1 MGQYEAGVHA
11 QNILRKVMSRSDMGS
26 VVNEANDRWTNGRK
40 RIGSYNMSLLENVD
54 YNDPENDYKF
64 ELGFNSFINKLN
76 EHYHVDG
83 YYIDSDGKT
92 SGNIY
97 VCEECDDGEV
107 YMINGM
113 NDDVAYIQQE
123 AAWQD
128 YLVNKARLENRLKIA
143 VSEALVLS
151 DEKIVNKV
159 DSLISLQEG
168 IGDSLSNAWTK
179 FKNFIAKLWQKFT
192 EFISRTLNNDKGY
205 LTKYK
210 EIILNRDVTIDSVTI
225 DNDYTQ
231 GEKNITQFVIYTPS
245 SGDINSFP
253 SKNEGDNI
261 KSIQDVLFP
270 PYKGNHALDF
280 PEFCVKYFK
289 GNRDEVTLTSEQL
302 KTMLPSMFNWCY
314 NFEKIEK
321 KINRDRGTYD
331 KAFRAFETVAKDTD
345 TKAKAVKNAQLRA
358 DTSNSAIASATGDVY
373 KSKEEAD
380 KAKKAAEDAKKAA
393 DEKVTAA
400 QKKYDGDK
408 SQENQTALNA
418 AKEEAKQAQ
427 QNVNATMHKYNN
439 TMSHLAQQTN
449 ATNGGNLQTQKKEPV
464 NASAIMT
471 TLGIPIIEAD
481 VVFGSNKS
489 AVGNK
494 AVGTASK
501 TGNLNLSNSSVRTR
515 DVGDTGALVDN
526 SDEEGLNNKF
536 AMFCTSS
543 QQIFAS
549 LLQAAQTINK
559 NYMTIIKKHVQSY
572 AGNMEDSTKTAAG
585 VAANWTQSFRLDPS
599 TVDSLSKSLETIRNL
614 PEDDE
619 ETRNTKQQAT
629 ATLLRR
635 AGEATK
641 DDQGNIRKTF
651 NTLDELDNFL
661 KAHKKVEPGQVGTA
675 ANPPAEG
682 NPEPEKV

>member
-11 QNILRKVMSRSDMGS
+11 QNILRKVMNRSDMGS

-40 RIGSYNMSLLENVD
+40 RIGSYNMGLLENVD

-151 DEKIVNKV
+151 DERIVNKV

-245 SGDINSFP
+245 SADINSFP

-261 KSIQDVLFP
+261 KRIQDKLFP
-270 PYKGNHALDF
+270 PYQGNHALDF
-280 PEFCVKYFK
+280 PEYCVKYFK
-289 GNRDEVTLTSEQL
+289 GNRDEVTLTSEQI

-314 NFEKIEK
+314 NFDKIEK

-345 TKAKAVKNAQLRA
+345 AKAKAVKNAQLRA
-358 DTSNSAIASATGDVY
+358 DTSNSDVMKGTGDIYNSEAEATNAVNNAT
-373 KSKEEAD
+373 KERD
-380 KAKKAAEDAKKAA
+380 TAKTDRDAKKQDWEGHKDDASKKTA
-393 DEKVTAA
+393 YDTAENTLKEKERNLQATL
-400 QKKYDGDK
+400 QKKQRTMNHLANVK
-408 SQENQTALNA
+408 TAESSKNL
-418 AKEEAKQAQ
+418 
-427 QNVNATMHKYNN
+427 NVNNKNAE
-439 TMSHLAQQTN
+439 QQ
-449 ATNGGNLQTQKKEPV
+449 QE
-464 NASAIMT
+464 SAIFMT
-471 TLGIPIIEAD
+471 TLGIPITEAD

-501 TGNLNLSNSSVRTR
+501 AGNLNLSNSAVRTR
-515 DVGDTGALVDN
+515 DAGDTGALVDN
-526 SDEEGLNNKF
+526 SNEEDLNNKF

-543 QQIFAS
+543 QQIFAA
-549 LLQAAQTINK
+549 LLQSAQTINK
-559 NYMTIIKKHVQSY
+559 NYMTIIKRHVQSY

-585 VAANWTQSFRLDPS
+585 VAANYTLSFRLNP
-599 TVDSLSKSLETIRNL
+599 TAVATLTNSLVEVRKLS
-614 PEDDE
+614 EDDE
-619 ETRNTKQQAT
+619 EKRNIKQQAIYN
-629 ATLLRR
+629 LLQR
-635 AGEATK
+635 ANEATK

-651 NTLDELDNFL
+651 TSLDELENFL
-661 KAHKKVEPGQVGTA
+661 KAHNEPKPEQVGTA
-675 ANPPAEG
+675 SDNT
-682 NPEPEKV
+682 EKGS